1 MLLFTEEENDL
12 YNNFHSRSR
21 QKPPV
26 LTAPAAAAVDVAVVA
41 AVASAVAAVV
51 EAAGVEA
58 EAAAAEVAVDVAE
71 AEARAATEV
80 AQAAAVVLLPPTA
93 TVLPEN
99 KKPRRPDV
107 NLVKSTIQVYQNPF
121 TPHGIGISL

>member
-1 MLLFTEEENDL
+1 MLFFTEEENNL
-12 YNNFHSRSR
+12 YHNFHSRSR

-26 LTAPAAAAVDVAVVA
+26 LTAPAVDVVVVA